1 MSYCNAVWRRRFVDS
16 SGQEFPCCQFDR
28 TTPYE
33 LDDIKDKMSKGETVN
48 HCLRCDKQEQGGEV
62 SMRQVYNEQH
72 GHTTENKI
80 RDIEIGVDNI
90 CNLQCMICS
99 SRFSHRL
106 YDVELKAFG
115 DTVSDKKYLQH
126 EQYKKYNWKEAE
138 SLHLYGGEP
147 FYSPNVRN
155 MFEYISDKIIWNNFT
170 ISGSTNCTVMP
181 ADELLEKFKS
191 CKKFKFNLSI
201 DGYGKLNEYTR
212 TGSKWEDIV
221 ANMKKWHDLVDDN
234 LNIEIEV
241 YSTISIYNAN
251 MYDQL
256 ENFVTE
262 NFPLFQLSLQ
272 NLQIPEWQSISNTPE
287 SYKEMIR
294 NSTTNDTILN
304 FLNVDGPDLFDTF
317 VYYTHKINPKGLDI
331 ANPQLWNY
339 MEQYDIIDKKQQIV
353 NKIKEYKL

>member
-1 MSYCNAVWRRRFVDS
+1 
-16 SGQEFPCCQFDR
+16 
-28 TTPYE
+28 
-33 LDDIKDKMSKGETVN
+33 
-48 HCLRCDKQEQGGEV
+48 
-62 SMRQVYNEQH
+62 
-72 GHTTENKI
+72 
-80 RDIEIGVDNI
+80 
-90 CNLQCMICS
+90 
-99 SRFSHRL
+99 
-106 YDVELKAFG
+106 
-115 DTVSDKKYLQH
+115 
-126 EQYKKYNWKEAE
+126 
-138 SLHLYGGEP
+138 
-147 FYSPNVRN
+147 
-155 MFEYISDKIIWNNFT
+155 
-170 ISGSTNCTVMP
+170 
-181 ADELLEKFKS
+181 
-191 CKKFKFNLSI
+191 
-201 DGYGKLNEYTR
+201 
-212 TGSKWEDIV
+212 
-221 ANMKKWHDLVDDN
+221 
-234 LNIEIEV
+234 
-241 YSTISIYNAN
+241 